1 MDKDSEYCICKLMGA
16 IDVIGR
22 KWSLVIVG
30 ILGNKESYRFSEI
43 QKELKVISPRT
54 LTDTLKKLEQLGIIK
69 RRVFNEIPPRVE
81 YSLTEL
87 GKELRKIV
95 LDLLEWSS
103 RIKGLEDAPCVIMK
117 REKENPD

>member
-1 MDKDSEYCICKLMGA
+1 MGA

-30 ILGNKESYRFSEI
+30 LLGNKESYRFSEI

-69 RRVFNEIPPRVE
+69 REVFNEIPPRVE
-81 YSLTEL
+81 YSLTKSGE
-87 GKELRKIV
+87 ELRKIV
-95 LDLLEWSS
+95 LELLDWSS
-103 RIKGLEDAPCVIMK
+103 RIEGLEDEPCVIIK
-117 REKENPD
+117 KEREGF

>member
-1 MDKDSEYCICKLMGA
+1 MEKDSEYCVCKLIGA

-30 ILGNKESYRFSEI
+30 LLGNKESYRFSEI

-54 LTDTLKKLEQLGIIK
+54 LTDTLKKLEKLGVIK

-81 YSLTEL
+81 YSLTES
-87 GKELRKIV
+87 GKQLRKIALEL
-95 LDLLEWSS
+95 LDWSS
-103 RIKGLEDAPCVIMK
+103 RIEGLGNAHCVIMK
-117 REKENPD
+117 KK